1 MNLDDFKPLTK
12 RLTAPAGAP
21 SAAENL
27 GSFIADLRSRD
38 QRSRRLALGLAL
50 ILFAV
55 GTVFVAVGASRFPG
69 LALIGVGAML
79 SAACAGLKARGFG
92 RVDYS
97 APTREFLAAAA
108 KRYQFW
114 GSINLPAII
123 PLLVVGLGG
132 ALTIYHTAL
141 KYFGNRG
148 VGPALGGF
156 VVFFIALCGF
166 AWVVSRKNWRRDNGA
181 LLEEIRQRQRE
192 LENG

>member
-12 RLTAPAGAP
+12 HLTAPASAP
-21 SAAENL
+21 SATDNL
-27 GSFIADLRSRD
+27 EGFIARLRARD
-38 QRSRRLALGLAL
+38 QQERRRLLGMAL
-50 ILFAV
+50 ILFPV
-55 GTVFVAVGASRFPG
+55 GLVFLVSGWSRPSGGELVGLG
-69 LALIGVGAML
+69 IIL
-79 SAACAGLKARGFG
+79 SAAFMCLKGRWFG
-92 RVDYS
+92 RVNYA
-97 APTREFLAAAA
+97 APAREFLAAAA

-114 GSINLPAII
+114 SSINLPAII